1 MTEDIGNAKK
11 TEWVLN
17 AKTENVDT
25 YTWQKSSKTE
35 LNFNAEDFEI
45 MVTTNRTARSVLKEN
60 KMNVNKGEHDTILR
74 YQDAFDFSEF
84 SESFI
89 GLKVSEF
96 YVSERGMNLMGIYL
110 DFRLDQDD
118 FELFSGKWLDWND
131 NAILVAFIDYYLCE
145 KNKRDKYSLRL
156 EKIEQVFAS
165 VSKIVN
171 NATSLRDLFDKIN
184 HRLDVGLTTEKIVK
198 NFATSLDL
206 DLDELLD

>member
-45 MVTTNRTARSVLKEN
+45 MVTTNRTARSVLN
-60 KMNVNKGEHDTILR
+60 DNTMNVKKGEHDTILR

-110 DFRLDQDD
+110 DFRLDQED

-171 NATSLRDLFDKIN
+171 NATNLQDLFDKIN
-184 HRLDVGLTTEKIVK
+184 HWLDVGVTTEKIVK

>member
-45 MVTTNRTARSVLKEN
+45 MVTTNRTARSVLN
-60 KMNVNKGEHDTILR
+60 DNTMNVKKGEHDTILR

-110 DFRLDQDD
+110 DFRLDQED

-145 KNKRDKYSLRL
+145 KNKREKYSLRL

-171 NATSLRDLFDKIN
+171 NATNLQDLFDKIN
-184 HRLDVGLTTEKIVK
+184 HWLDVGVTTEKIVK

>member
-45 MVTTNRTARSVLKEN
+45 MMTTNRTARSVLN
-60 KMNVNKGEHDTILR
+60 DNTMNVNKGEHDTILR

-171 NATSLRDLFDKIN
+171 NATSLQDLFDKIN

>member
-171 NATSLRDLFDKIN
+171 NATSLQDLFDKIN